1 MLIFSG
7 VKDGIGLPE
16 GLVSADNEGRVCE
29 RGMREGR
36 GDDSGVARDGFGVI
50 LGEGGA

>member
-1 MLIFSG
+1 MS
-7 VKDGIGLPE
+7 VDK
-16 GLVSADNEGRVCE
+16 VGRVCE

-36 GDDSGVARDGFGVI
+36 SGDSGVARDGFGVI

>member
-1 MLIFSG
+1 MLIFNGAS
-7 VKDGIGLPE
+7 DGIGFPE
-16 GLVSADNEGRVCE
+16 GLVSADNVGKVCE

-36 GDDSGVARDGFGVI
+36 SDDSGVARDGFGVI